1 MKRSHEAPTLARA
14 LSHPFSLAFAFVYA
28 ALLHLFRW
36 EGQAAKEQT
45 EASVTLCTE
54 QGFPFWGAL
63 GTILRGW
70 ALAEQG

>member
-1 MKRSHEAPTLARA
+1 
-14 LSHPFSLAFAFVYA
+14 LAFAFVYA